1 MKNDLA
7 MDNFDD
13 DVEQEEIIDEEELI
27 MLREMKD
34 LKRDYRD
41 NFSKLKGLKSDIN
54 SLQNNIN
61 TCKEQMIIQFENW
74 YADEFEAP
82 GLDQLPKAQINM
94 DQVIKEGTADGS
106 TKDVQDTTPMY
117 EGKPPGTQDQFEDED
132 AAVYRRAKAAVDE
145 LHRARKFEK
154 SIKLR

>member
-1 MKNDLA
+1 MQSKAMKNDLA

-61 TCKEQMIIQFENW
+61 TCKEQMII
-74 YADEFEAP
+74 
-82 GLDQLPKAQINM
+82 
-94 DQVIKEGTADGS
+94 
-106 TKDVQDTTPMY
+106 
-117 EGKPPGTQDQFEDED
+117 
-132 AAVYRRAKAAVDE
+132 
-145 LHRARKFEK
+145 
-154 SIKLR
+154 